1 MAVRTAVRMSRP
13 GDIILLAGKG
23 HETYQLIG
31 GKKVPFRERA
41 ILEEECALVLAEEK
55 AKK

>member
-1 MAVRTAVRMSRP
+1 MRTAVRMSRP

-31 GKKVPFRERA
+31 GKKIPFSERA

-55 AKK
+55 SKK